1 MSLNYVGY
9 LYADFFAIS
18 ILENS
23 SEICNKLKNC
33 ADKLQG
39 LEILKKNVMSWMY
52 QIYVDTSLFY
62 HLLP

>member
-33 ADKLQG
+33 ADKLQS
-39 LEILKKNVMSWMY
+39 LEILKKN
-52 QIYVDTSLFY
+52 
-62 HLLP
+62 